1 MKKSLLFLL
10 CLGLT
15 ASLSFG
21 QELIQNGD
29 FELPDDGRKYN
40 SVDSIPSWHQ
50 DDPTNQCAGRDFWEE
65 NGVGWHWDDAPGIYQ
80 VIGTVPSVTTN
91 YDISFDATCMYTYWG
106 SNYVTDVYVIFSSF
120 AGIDTIGRVPIDTLT
135 FDVSALSDDWFVWE
149 TIDSVFTIEEGSPV
163 AGENLVFEIEIYNSS
178 LFGYGE
184 SWTYLYYDDVSVF
197 ASTPTSVKEVDD
209 NGINVIAAPGMLRI
223 TAQKNIDNA
232 RVFDLAGKLVIDAK
246 PNSSDVS
253 MNVDRLNRGVY
264 IVKVNANGKTLTR
277 KVVL

>member
-1 MKKSLLFLL
+1 
-10 CLGLT
+10 
-15 ASLSFG
+15 
-21 QELIQNGD
+21 
-29 FELPDDGRKYN
+29 
-40 SVDSIPSWHQ
+40 
-50 DDPTNQCAGRDFWEE
+50 
-65 NGVGWHWDDAPGIYQ
+65 
-80 VIGTVPSVTTN
+80 
-91 YDISFDATCMYTYWG
+91 MYTYWG